1 MMKEIDIA
9 FSKQMVVLWLLAA
22 IVLIW
27 FCVSFEAPSVSA
39 PNVQQW
45 TQDTTWSESWFLPK
59 L

>member
-1 MMKEIDIA
+1 MKEIDIV
-9 FSKQMVVLWLLAA
+9 FSKQMVILCLLAA

-27 FCVSFEAPSVSA
+27 FYVSFEVPSVSV

-45 TQDTTWSESWFLPK
+45 TQDTIWSESWFLPK